1 MKTLRQSPG
10 FPGPMTASRFLRQY
24 WQKRPLLVR
33 GAFPGFTDPLS
44 AREVLRLAQH
54 PDAASR
60 MVWREAR
67 DWRVEHG
74 PFTATMLQRRPKRN
88 WTVLVQD
95 TNYFSRRARELLSQ
109 FRFLPHARVDDLMVS
124 YAETGGGVGPH
135 VDSYDVFLIQG
146 AGRRRWEI
154 ARQRDLAFVPGL
166 DLKVLARFEPEQ
178 AWDMN
183 PGDMLYLPPG
193 VAHHGVALEP
203 CLTWSV
209 GFRSPSDA
217 EFATAF
223 LDQLAEKMS
232 PGGHYRDPGL
242 RPTKHPGDIPPA
254 LIAHASRVAG
264 GIRWSQQDV
273 RDFVGRLLSEPK
285 QHAVFTA
292 PPRPLSARAFA
303 AAARRSGLRL
313 DSRSRLLLSG
323 RRVFLNGD
331 STSAPAGALGALRQL
346 ADARE
351 LSPGI
356 SWGDALLHW
365 LYDAY
370 STGALHVG
378 REAAHAD

>member
-1 MKTLRQSPG
+1 
-10 FPGPMTASRFLRQY
+10 MTASQFLRQY

-33 GAFPGFTDPLS
+33 GAFPNFADPLG
-44 AREVLRLAQH
+44 AREVLKLAEH

-60 MVWREAR
+60 MVWRDGR

-74 PFTATMLQRRPKRN
+74 PFTRAMLSRRPKRN

-95 TNYFSRRARELLSQ
+95 TNYFSERARALLSRFQ
-109 FRFLPHARVDDLMVS
+109 FLPHARVDDLMVS
-124 YAETGGGVGPH
+124 YAEPGGGVGPH

-146 AGRRRWEI
+146 AGRRRWEVS
-154 ARQRDLAFVPGL
+154 RQRDLAFVPGL

-209 GFRSPSDA
+209 GFRAPSDA

-223 LDQLAEKMS
+223 LDHLAERLS
-232 PGGHYRDPGL
+232 PAGHYRDPGL
-242 RPTKHPGDIPPA
+242 QPTRHPGDIPPA
-254 LIAHASRVAG
+254 LVAHASRVAS

-285 QHAVFTA
+285 QHAVFT
-292 PPRPLSARAFA
+292 PPPQPLSLRAFG

-313 DSRSRLLLSG
+313 DPRSRLLLSG
-323 RRVFLNGD
+323 RRVFLNGE
-331 STSAPAGALGALRQL
+331 STVTPAGSLPTLRQL

-351 LSPGI
+351 LQPGASI
-356 SWGDALLHW
+356 DSALLAW
-365 LYDAY
+365 LHDAY
-370 STGALHVG
+370 VSGALHVG
-378 REAAHAD
+378 QETANDTD